1 MVVLF
6 FPNAAFV
13 YEQTFQYI
21 IGRIISL
28 HEYLLRLFQLCIAV
42 SLQVIRF
49 YQQISLLALRKRVG
63 AEHKVI
69 GT

>member
-1 MVVLF
+1 MVILF

-49 YQQISLLALRKRVG
+49 YQQISFSRSGKELERNIKL
-63 AEHKVI
+63 
-69 GT
+69 